1 VKHRFLLDFN
11 IIYHAVRGVDEHDE
25 PDTTCAELLLL
36 IGRNC
41 HTIVVNSYLFQE
53 YLARLNEL
61 FGTKAPA
68 LPPIYFL
75 LQLLLKAEKFSQETE
90 ELPPI
95 PQGIEI
101 PHEVFVERLSIGD
114 RIAVIIDRLRS
125 NDGVA
130 FTSLFDDLA
139 VADRHRLVPTFLA
152 VLEMARLKLIKVHQL
167 ERHSEIYLS
176 RTEALVDGGAEGA
189 GLDYRG

>member
-101 PHEVFVERLSIGD
+101 PHEDIQIVRSTLVSQPILVAADGELRD
-114 RIAVIIDRLRS
+114 AVNSSSPIL
-125 NDGVA
+125 GVR
-130 FTSLFDDLA
+130 A
-139 VADRHRLVPTFLA
+139 VRPG
-152 VLEMARLKLIKVHQL
+152 
-167 ERHSEIYLS
+167 
-176 RTEALVDGGAEGA
+176 EALVLAHDS
-189 GLDYRG
+189 